1 MKLNPSSGPAQPR
14 LDRAGAMR
22 LAGLRGHFT
31 SDSLDEIPALWGRL
45 ALRQWLPT
53 SGFEM
58 GRSTAGEPYAL
69 ERYGEKFDPVT
80 GTGDIE
86 IWIPIG
92 RR

>member
-45 ALRQWLPT
+45 VSRGKVPGRTSPIDYAVVNLRPD
-53 SGFEM
+53 G
-58 GRSTAGEPYAL
+58 
-69 ERYGEKFDPVT
+69 
-80 GTGDIE
+80 
-86 IWIPIG
+86 
-92 RR
+92 

>member
-1 MKLNPSSGPAQPR
+1 MSETAALPAD
-14 LDRAGAMR
+14 L
-22 LAGLRGHFT
+22 FCT
-31 SDSLDEIPALWGRL
+31 EIPAGDYAVFSHDGHVSTLRNTFDL